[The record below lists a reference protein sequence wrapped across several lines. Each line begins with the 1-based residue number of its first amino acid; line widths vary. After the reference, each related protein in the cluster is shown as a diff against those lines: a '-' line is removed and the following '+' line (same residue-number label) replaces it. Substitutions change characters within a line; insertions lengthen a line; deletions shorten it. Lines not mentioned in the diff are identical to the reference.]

1 MIGTLIAPTRA
12 STADALSAR
21 RGSSMAAT
29 SARYPKY
36 RNSNIS
42 SEVNRA
48 SQTHQVPHVGRPQN
62 DPVHNAMNVISA
74 PVGASACAIMDD
86 SLVLNTRPIPAQNAM
101 TA

>member
-1 MIGTLIAPTRA
+1 MIGTFMAPTSA
-12 STADALSAR
+12 STADDLSAR

-29 SARYPKY
+29 SARYPRY

-48 SQTHQVPHVGRPQN
+48 SHTHHAPHVGRPQKE
-62 DPVHNAMNVISA
+62 PVHNAMIVISA
-74 PVGASACAIMDD
+74 PVGASACAIIDD
-86 SLVLNTRPIPAQNAM
+86 SLVLNTSPMPAQNAM